1 MKKIKHFLAKPIV
14 TVLLLVLAVGLLLG
28 SGVQGTRA
36 ALNYYSDT
44 YQSRL
49 SLTQIGV
56 SLVENDR
63 VVASRDY
70 KENGEW
76 TGDESGS
83 LLKSIVEMKDFKI
96 GQRYPEVLAVK
107 NTGQINELDRKSVV

>member
-14 TVLLLVLAVGLLLG
+14 TVLLLVMAVGLLLG

-49 SLTQIGV
+49 SKTIAS
-56 SLVENDR
+56 SLPATTR
-63 VVASRDY
+63 
-70 KENGEW
+70 K
-76 TGDESGS
+76 TGSGQAMNP
-83 LLKSIVEMKDFKI
+83 V
-96 GQRYPEVLAVK
+96 PC
-107 NTGQINELDRKSVV
+107 